1 MLPKKGSTII
11 KIHQMTRTTF
21 FLIALFLQL
30 NFQPEGYAQTK
41 PANKAIGKTLRIM
54 SYNIHHANPPSK
66 PDLIDLDAIARV
78 ITDSKADIIAL
89 QEVETGVNRSGKAD
103 EAKILAEKTGLHY
116 HFFKAID
123 YDGGDYGIAILSR
136 HKLKSAKLVP
146 LPQQIL
152 AEKRILGYVTL
163 KIDRQKI
170 IFANTHLDAS
180 KTPENRIVQMQ
191 AILKEFESTNLPVIL
206 SGDLNS
212 VAGSEVINLLDAQ
225 FKRTCIENCPGTS
238 PQINPRRTIDF
249 IATKNIKWPLLEY
262 QVIAETYA
270 SDHRPVI
277 ATFNLAK

>member
-1 MLPKKGSTII
+1 
-11 KIHQMTRTTF
+11 MTRSTF

-30 NFQPEGYAQTK
+30 NFLSEGYAQTK
-41 PANKAIGKTLRIM
+41 TADKNVKVLRIM
-54 SYNIHHANPPSK
+54 SYNIHHANPPSR

-78 ITDSKADIIAL
+78 ITESKADVVAL
-89 QEVETGVNRSGKAD
+89 QEVETGVNRSGRAN
-103 EAKILAEKTGLHY
+103 EAKTLAEKTGLHY

-136 HKLKSAKLVP
+136 YKLQEVKLVP

-152 AEKRILGYVTL
+152 AEKRVLGYATL
-163 KIDRQKI
+163 KIGKQKI
-170 IFANTHLDAS
+170 IFANTHLDAT
-180 KTPENRIVQMQ
+180 KTHENRIVQMQ
-191 AILKEFESTNLPVIL
+191 GILKEFENMALPVIL
-206 SGDLNS
+206 CGDLNS
-212 VAGSEVINLLDAQ
+212 VVGSEVINLLDAQ

-277 ATFNLAK
+277 AIFNPDK

>member
-1 MLPKKGSTII
+1 
-11 KIHQMTRTTF
+11 MTRTTF

-30 NFQPEGYAQTK
+30 NFLTEGNAQTK
-41 PANKAIGKTLRIM
+41 PADKNAKVLRIM

-78 ITDSKADIIAL
+78 ITESKADVVAL
-89 QEVETGVNRSGKAD
+89 QEVETGVNRSGKVN
-103 EAKILAEKTGLHY
+103 EAKALAEKTGLHY

-136 HKLKSAKLVP
+136 YKLQEVKLVP

-152 AEKRILGYVTL
+152 AEKRILGYASL
-163 KIDRQKI
+163 KIGKQKVI
-170 IFANTHLDAS
+170 VANTHLDAT
-180 KTPENRIVQMQ
+180 KTHENRIVQMQ
-191 AILKEFESTNLPVIL
+191 GILKEFENMALPVIL
-206 SGDLNS
+206 CGDLNS

-225 FKRTCIENCPGTS
+225 FKRTCIENCPATS

-249 IATKNIKWPLLEY
+249 IATKNLKWPMLDY

-270 SDHRPVI
+270 SDHRPVVAI
-277 ATFNLAK
+277 FNLAK